1 MFTYWYLAEIKAK
14 EDKHDRDVE
23 LTGTSNLT
31 LRCFDETIMIKNK
44 NFGWKYDFIEL
55 YYGYI
60 SDINLKKMQSLWF
73 GTFKTSYIIP
83 EVVQVL

>member
-1 MFTYWYLAEIKAK
+1 MFTYWYLVEIKAK

-44 NFGWKYDFIEL
+44 SFGWKYDFIEL

-60 SDINLKKMQSLWF
+60 SDKLKNAV
-73 GTFKTSYIIP
+73 I
-83 EVVQVL
+83 VVWDI